1 MLFATKLYFCRNE
14 TFVMTNISRDKHA
27 CHDKTFVATNTCL
40 LRQKFCHD
48 KHIFVATK
56 DLFCL
61 DKHMFLATNYKTFVP
76 TKMILVAAPA
86 NDSGHTQP
94 FCAGLPRWDTVEAEI
109 KVPSVENTEHTNVLP
124 WKSGVG
130 HNHSCHRFTH
140 TLFFTTPFCITAHS
154 MQQRHFTSQHS
165 TAHNIPLRITLKHS
179 TTYHTKY
186 CRIHRHFF

>member
-1 MLFATKLYFCRNE
+1 MHLCRYNHVVTNIIVFFPQAYALMLWSITDGSCHKYHYSRDKSMLFATKLYFCRNE

-124 WKSGVG
+124 
-130 HNHSCHRFTH
+130 
-140 TLFFTTPFCITAHS
+140 
-154 MQQRHFTSQHS
+154 
-165 TAHNIPLRITLKHS
+165 
-179 TTYHTKY
+179 
-186 CRIHRHFF
+186 